1 MHELGVEPPSGF
13 AEGFDVHN
21 TASESLRMP
30 VVIAVSNILP
40 VPYIHAHAGEW
51 ARLGKH
57 VADGYSVPVDVII
70 ATLAQPGVQ
79 AAGEK
84 AEHTVEDGNID

>member
-1 MHELGVEPPSGF
+1 MLRLCYLCPELGVEPPSGF

-40 VPYIHAHAGEW
+40 VLYIHAHAG
-51 ARLGKH
+51 LLHSGI
-57 VADGYSVPVDVII
+57 VAVC
-70 ATLAQPGVQ
+70 
-79 AAGEK
+79 
-84 AEHTVEDGNID
+84 VEGNYRIDLLINPNI